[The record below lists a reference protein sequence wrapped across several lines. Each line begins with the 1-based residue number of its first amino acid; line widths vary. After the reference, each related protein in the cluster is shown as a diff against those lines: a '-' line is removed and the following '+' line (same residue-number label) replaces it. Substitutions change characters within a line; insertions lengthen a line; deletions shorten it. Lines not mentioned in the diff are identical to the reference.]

1 MAVRIL
7 RCPYCV
13 LGNDFRPML
22 RKREGWFICSKCG
35 HRANPGLAHF
45 TCCCKKCEKLNRAA

>member
-1 MAVRIL
+1 MAERIL

-13 LGNDFRPML
+13 LENDFRPML

-45 TCCCKKCEKLNRAA
+45 TCCCKKCEELNRAA